1 MSSDSSRNGPVLG
14 VGIIGLGGA
23 ARGMISK
30 FARRDNVR
38 IVAAA
43 DIDAEIL
50 GRFAKDFPDAD
61 TYDSAEALCS
71 SANVDLVYIATPNRF
86 HSEHARLALEARKHV
101 LIEKPMTIALD
112 AADVMIDAA
121 DRNGVLLGVNV
132 KHSFEPRVARVRE
145 MVASGELGRLRMINS
160 WRFADWLYRPRT
172 PEELTPEWGGGALWR
187 QGPHQLDI
195 IRTIGG
201 GLVRS
206 VRGLASAWDDSR
218 RVTGAHAAYLDFEEG
233 AVATAVFSGYDHY
246 NSRELVYGMGS
257 VDPSEHAAARAEL
270 RAAPSA
276 EWEAQAARDER
287 YGGERSSVQP
297 RAVETPAPSGGWIL
311 GGPMMISFD
320 HADVRMSPNGLDVYG
335 DESRW
340 EIELRGPKDGRDGR
354 IDSFYEAIVNGKEL
368 PADGRWGKATLEV
381 LLAIEESG
389 RERAEVRLAHQTRTV
404 DA

>member
-1 MSSDSSRNGPVLG
+1 M
-14 VGIIGLGGA
+14 
-23 ARGMISK
+23 
-30 FARRDNVR
+30 
-38 IVAAA
+38 
-43 DIDAEIL
+43 
-50 GRFAKDFPDAD
+50 
-61 TYDSAEALCS
+61 
-71 SANVDLVYIATPNRF
+71 DLVYIATPNRF

-132 KHSFEPRVARVRE
+132 KHSFEPRVARVRQ

-297 RAVETPAPSGGWIL
+297 RAVEAPSGGWIL

-354 IDSFYEAIVNGKEL
+354 IDSFYDAIVNGIRSCR
-368 PADGRWGKATLEV
+368 PTGDGARRLWRSSSRSKSRDA
-381 LLAIEESG
+381 SG
-389 RERAEVRLAHQTRTV
+389 RRFASPTRPVRSTRRRSPRHGPERRPPRRRLSARRAATMEALYGRSQTLLRH
-404 DA
+404 DSL